1 MDALLNANI
10 DLNYIQI
17 QNNNMTKEEI
27 DNVVCKIMTIDG
39 PDRHVDGHDVITD
52 FIVALLE
59 GREYDWK
66 KKYWYEND
74 IYNAEW

>member
-66 KKYWYEND
+66 KKYWSEND